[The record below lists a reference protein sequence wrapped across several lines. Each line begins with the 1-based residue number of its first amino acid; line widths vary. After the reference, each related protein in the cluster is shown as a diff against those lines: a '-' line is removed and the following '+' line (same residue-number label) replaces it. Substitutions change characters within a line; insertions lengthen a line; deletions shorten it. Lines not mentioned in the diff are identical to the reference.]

1 MFNILNLPDWR
12 VLEVIEAPHDYHIT
26 ADYLVQPIAC
36 VHCASDQFY
45 KFGTMK
51 QVFMDLPHHGKRT
64 GITIDRQ
71 RFKCKACGRTFS
83 EPLPDM
89 DEQRTATKRL
99 ITYIERESL
108 TKTFLSVAEDVG
120 LHEKTIRNIFHEYVE
135 RLGDSVKFVT
145 PRWLGID
152 EVYLVRKMRCVLTN
166 VEENTVVEMLE
177 KRDKRTL
184 ANYFQRVSDREKVE
198 LVTIDM
204 WRPYLDVA
212 QAMMPQAIVI
222 IDKFHVVKMANGAL
236 ETVRKATRE
245 GLTDRQR
252 RTLKKDRYILLRP
265 RSELDAKDT
274 LLLETWTKNFTLL
287 GQAYELK
294 ESFFEI
300 YDAGSKTEAA
310 KRFDAWR
317 ASVPDE
323 LETAFGP
330 LIAAWSNWEEH
341 ILNYFDSPITNA
353 YTEALNGVI
362 KLVNRKGRGYSF
374 DVIRAKILYGEG
386 PYKVKRDK
394 FLKRQRK
401 QATQIQIDPS
411 AMEHLL
417 GVEPGQLSFNFGVE
431 LPATLKRDCEKYI
444 RVGITTPKSE

>member
-1 MFNILNLPDWR
+1 MNILNLPNWNII
-12 VLEVIEAPHDYHIT
+12 EVKESPHDYHIT
-26 ADYLVQPIAC
+26 AKYLPQPNIC
-36 VHCASDQFY
+36 VWCNSPEFY
-45 KFGTMK
+45 KFGMKK

-64 GITIDRQ
+64 GIAVHRQ
-71 RFKCKACGRTFS
+71 RFRCRACERTFS

-89 DEQRTATKRL
+89 DEQCTATKRL
-99 ITYIERESL
+99 VAYIERESL
-108 TKTFLSVAEDVG
+108 TKTFLSIAEDVG
-120 LHEKTIRNIFHEYVE
+120 VHEKTVRNIFHEYVK
-135 RLGDSVKFVT
+135 RLSEAIKFVT

-166 VEENTVVEMLE
+166 VEENTVVEMLA

-184 ANYFQRVSDREKVE
+184 ANYFQGVTDREKVE

-212 QAMMPQAIVI
+212 KAMLPQAAVI
-222 IDKFHVVKMANGAL
+222 IDKFHVVKMANAAL
-236 ETVRKATRE
+236 ESVRKATRE
-245 GLTDRQR
+245 NLTDRQR
-252 RTLKKDRYILLRP
+252 RTLKKDRFILLRR
-265 RSELDAKDT
+265 RSELDAKDI
-274 LLLETWTKNFTLL
+274 LLLETWTKNFPLL

-294 ESFFEI
+294 ELFFGI
-300 YDAGSKTEAA
+300 YDAKSKSDAA
-310 KRFDAWR
+310 RRFDDWR

-323 LETAFGP
+323 LESPFGP
-330 LIAAWSNWEEH
+330 LITAWSNWEEH

-353 YTEALNGVI
+353 YTEAMNGVI

-401 QATQIQIDPS
+401 AATEIKIDPKVI
-411 AMEHLL
+411 EHLL
-417 GVEPGQLSFNFGVE
+417 GVSPGQLSFNFGVE
-431 LPATLKRDCEKYI
+431 LPPTLKRLPGKYI